1 MKASNAEL
9 LIENAEFRHDPIRS
23 SRELNGIGSIIH
35 ELTPTD
41 AGYVAAQETGAM
53 DTSNVRLSC
62 GSAKPLIL
70 PNL

>member
-1 MKASNAEL
+1 VKAPNAEL

-23 SRELNGIGSIIH
+23 SRELNGIGNIIR
-35 ELTPTD
+35 EITPAD
-41 AGYVAAQETGAM
+41 AGYVATQETGAV

-62 GSAKPLIL
+62 CSAKPLIL